1 MVTMITMIT
10 MVTMVRN
17 AFLGRAGDA
26 ALGTRLHEAE
36 ATIPATGACRAS
48 PAPTCESPSAP
59 LV

>member
-1 MVTMITMIT
+1 MVTMIT

-48 PAPTCESPSAP
+48 PAPTCESPAAP